1 MADRYYGIQF
11 KCKTAQHGEQVRYI
25 SYGLVKDGELLDAD
39 ISRVKSEMV
48 DVSTRNGHGIE
59 ILDFN
64 KSQEYSKEEWDQL
77 INSGNGPTK

>member
-25 SYGLVKDGELLDAD
+25 SYGLVKDGELTDTD
-39 ISRVKSEMV
+39 ISQVKSEMV
-48 DVSTRNGHGIE
+48 DMSTSNSHGIE

-64 KSQEYSKEEWDQL
+64 KSQEYSKDEWDL
-77 INSGNGPTK
+77 IINPNNGIAQ